1 MKKLLYLFV
10 LLLAGCSALSAETLE
25 VTIKAT
31 KHEVGAFEPV
41 KITSLVT
48 VNNEPISSGAELEF
62 ELINPDGTSIG
73 TVTPTNE
80 GEGLYSIET
89 SFDGQGTYK
98 IISHVS
104 YGELHE
110 MPEVEVTLK

>member
-1 MKKLLYLFV
+1 MKKLHCFLV
-10 LLLAGCSALSAETLE
+10 LVLAGCSAPPAETLE
-25 VTIKAT
+25 VTMKAT
-31 KHEVGAFEPV
+31 KQEVEAFEPV

-73 TVTPTNE
+73 AVTPTNE
-80 GEGLYSIET
+80 GNGVYSIET